1 MPLKYEQNRGKLYP
15 GAKRSVFVGYFLTQ
29 QGYKCYDPIKKN
41 VYHHRCH
48 IFLSLS
54 HFLNFVFRER
64 GREASKYLH
73 VFQLEESSHVPRT
86 ITLVQLKVESGM
98 LTTEKIGLGPS
109 LLPSHD
115 HTSTNHGRKAG
126 TKCTK
131 VHVYVMKNQLQCST
145 IAP

>member
-1 MPLKYEQNRGKLYP
+1 M
-15 GAKRSVFVGYFLTQ
+15 
-29 QGYKCYDPIKKN
+29 
-41 VYHHRCH
+41 
-48 IFLSLS
+48 S
-54 HFLNFVFRER
+54 HFFESKPFFEFRLKGER
-64 GREASKYLH
+64 GREATKYLH
-73 VFQLEESSHVPRT
+73 AFQLEESSHVPRT
-86 ITLVQLKVESGM
+86 ITLVQLIVESGM